1 VRALFVGRVL
11 VAVAL
16 LVLVSPRTAAP
27 DGQTMSLSPKP
38 GDLITQTQLLGYLFV
53 APQSGDWLRFRV
65 SVDGTTLLVKTIGF
79 GSETLHDTQRA
90 YVETQTQTSGLA
102 GQPVPA
108 NNVAGG
114 ELIWKMY
121 VDAPDF
127 NDPART
133 YAFVAGVIK
142 IGDAVFRLST
152 GPGQPLSA
160 PAQTL
165 QSLVLYGALPLPDDR
180 SGTVAASLPENI
192 RAGNKSLQ
200 AVHTTVD
207 FAARSIGMANGLPQ
221 ARVEAWQTTDV
232 PLGVVTVRSTTNGH
246 VYSVDLIAYGR
257 GSYRSQIT
265 EQFDDIPVF
274 PG

>member
-1 VRALFVGRVL
+1 VRSLL
-11 VAVAL
+11 VATLAAVAL
-16 LVLVSPRTAAP
+16 ATAAGHATAAGAAP
-27 DGQTMSLSPKP
+27 AMSLSPKA
-38 GDLITQTQLLGYLFV
+38 GDAITQTQLLGYLFV

-65 SVDGTTLLVKTIGF
+65 SVDGTTLLVKTVGF

-90 YVETQTQTSGLA
+90 YVETRTQTIGLA
-102 GQPVPA
+102 GQPVSS

-121 VDAPDF
+121 VDAPNFD
-127 NDPART
+127 DPTRS

-142 IGDAVFRLST
+142 ICDAVFRLST

-165 QSLVLYGALPLPDDR
+165 ESLALYGALPLPDDR
-180 SGTVAASLPENI
+180 SGTVAASQPENI
-192 RAGNKSLQ
+192 RVGDANLQ

-232 PLGVVTVRSTTNGH
+232 PLGVVAVRSTTNGH
-246 VYSVDLIAYGR
+246 IYSVDLIAYGR
-257 GSYRSQIT
+257 GTYRSLIT
-265 EQFDDIPVF
+265 EQFDDIPPF